1 MNKLIAKTEQAVV
14 MTLLIA
20 MLVVVISGTI
30 ELLIVILQ
38 EMQKPPRYLLLDIN
52 EMLPV
57 FGFFLMIL
65 IGLELISSIRLYLEE
80 HVIHAELVVVVALIA
95 VARKV
100 IVLDYEKTEPLT
112 VIAIAALALGLSVG
126 YYLLKRA
133 HATEKA
139 KG

>member
-1 MNKLIAKTEQAVV
+1 

-20 MLVVVISGTI
+20 MLIVVISGTI
-30 ELLIVILQ
+30 ELLIVIFQ

-57 FGFFLMIL
+57 FGFFLMVL
-65 IGLELISSIRLYLEE
+65 IGLELLSSIKLYLQE
-80 HVIHAELVVVVALIA
+80 HVVHAELVVVVALIA

-112 VIAIAALALGLSVG
+112 VIAIAALALGLSIG
-126 YYLLKRA
+126 YYLLKQARNP
-133 HATEKA
+133 ERKS
-139 KG
+139 GVREE